1 MIIDTVNC
9 IPVSAG
15 MKKTFAQPD
24 QVEYVKRVS
33 SSKYG
38 IDLSQRPKD
47 DTVGSFRKLAV
58 DWHPCRSQTA
68 VTERW

>member
-1 MIIDTVNC
+1 
-9 IPVSAG
+9 
-15 MKKTFAQPD
+15 MKKNFAQPEV
-24 QVEYVKRVS
+24 VEYVKKVS

-58 DWHPCRSQTA
+58 D
-68 VTERW
+68 